1 MGTRELYDTVAA
13 SYEREVAGELPGK
26 VFDRAM
32 LTAFAELVLAEG
44 SVAVADIGC
53 GPGHL
58 TAHLVALGLEAY
70 GIDLSARMVDVAR
83 AAHPELRFEVG
94 SMTALELRANTVGG
108 IVARYSTIHLTDAEL
123 PVAFAEFHRVL
134 VPGGYVLLDFQVGDE
149 RVDRA
154 EAYGHAVELTAY
166 RRPVATVA
174 AALEGAGF
182 DVIAEL
188 TRAPDSREK
197 VEQCHLIARRPRPAT

>member
-1 MGTRELYDTVAA
+1 MDTRELYDTVAA
-13 SYEREVAGELPGK
+13 SYERQVAGELPRK

-44 SVAVADIGC
+44 SVSVADIGC

-58 TAHLVALGLEAY
+58 TSHLATLGLEAY
-70 GIDLSARMVDVAR
+70 GIDLSPRMVEVAR

-94 SMTALELRANTVGG
+94 SMTSLELPANTLGG
-108 IVARYSTIHLTDAEL
+108 IVARYSTIHLTDVEL
-123 PVAFAEFHRVL
+123 PIAVAEFHRVL
-134 VPGGYVLLDFQVGDE
+134 IPGGFVLLDFQVGDE
-149 RVDRA
+149 RVERT

-174 AALEGAGF
+174 AALEQAGF
-182 DVIAEL
+182 KVIAQL

-197 VEQCHLIARRPRPAT
+197 VEQCHLIARRLPPAT

>member
-1 MGTRELYDTVAA
+1 MDTRELYDTVAA

-32 LTAFAELVLAEG
+32 LAAFAELVLAAG
-44 SVAVADIGC
+44 TTPVADIGC

-58 TAHLVALGLEAY
+58 TNHLVALGLEAF
-70 GIDLSARMVDVAR
+70 GVDLSPRMVEVAR
-83 AAHPELRFEVG
+83 AAHPQLRFEVG
-94 SMTALELRANTVGG
+94 SMTSLALPANTLGG
-108 IVARYSTIHLTDAEL
+108 VVARYSTIHLTDAEL
-123 PVAFAEFHRVL
+123 PVAFAEFRRVL

-149 RVDRA
+149 RVERT

-174 AALEGAGF
+174 TALEGAGF

-188 TRAPDSREK
+188 TRAPDDREK
-197 VEQCHLIARRPRPAT
+197 VPQCHLIGRRSRPAT